1 MLSEKTT
8 EHNYG
13 VEFRGE
19 ITKIT
24 KYYRGR
30 YDLKLSINGINKIL
44 LSDYDFELY
53 KKKIKSGDLV
63 IKSNNANCFYYKRK
77 EISLAENCTNIREID
92 TMPLCK

>member
-30 YDLKLSINGINKIL
+30 YDLKLSMSRFNKIL

-53 KKKIKSGDLV
+53 KKKIKYIYLY
-63 IKSNNANCFYYKRK
+63 IKLRYH
-77 EISLAENCTNIREID
+77 
-92 TMPLCK
+92 